1 MQMILT
7 ECLEKRVARA
17 VPEFDLRVDVVG
29 VNSRFAV
36 AGKELG
42 LVLQGG
48 NSRSYLS

>member
-1 MQMILT
+1 MQMILP

-17 VPEFDLRVDVVG
+17 VPGFDLRVDVVG
-29 VNSRFAV
+29 VNSPFAV

-42 LVLQGG
+42 PVLQGG